1 MRYPLKGL
9 TAIALSAGMA
19 VSGVPAHA
27 KVPGPNHGFEGARW
41 RRAMLV
47 LAVALA
53 VAFATPAY
61 ATVVD
66 HGTFTSEEHFGP
78 MVISDMPCLEGKQFI
93 ATGAE
98 FIRGNFVDAGDAGFH
113 FFQNEKHEGTA
124 VPVDG
129 QGPTYVES
137 GAVDI
142 SVFNTRTVSGVFTFT
157 RMNTDSFIAY
167 EDGKVV
173 SGQTIRIH
181 ELEHI
186 TATDTDG
193 DGVPDIVKVEFSK
206 PRFSCPEAV
215 K

>member
-1 MRYPLKGL
+1 MRHRMKLR
-9 TAIALSAGMA
+9 TAVARCAGMA
-19 VSGVPAHA
+19 IPGSPAQA
-27 KVPGPNHGFEGARW
+27 KVPAPNRRLRGARW
-41 RRAMLV
+41 HRPMLV
-47 LAVALA
+47 LAVGI
-53 VAFATPAY
+53 VVTCATPAY

-78 MVISDMPCLEGKQFI
+78 MVITDMPCLEGKEFI

-98 FIRGNFVDAGDAGFH
+98 FIRGNFVDAGNAGFH

-142 SVFNTRTVSGVFTFT
+142 SVFNTRTASGVFTFT
-157 RMNTDSFIAY
+157 RMNTDNFVAY
-167 EDGKVV
+167 QDGKVV
-173 SGQTIRIH
+173 SAQTIRIH

-206 PRFSCPEAV
+206 PRFSCPEAA
-215 K
+215 

>member
-1 MRYPLKGL
+1 MRHRMKWR
-9 TAIALSAGMA
+9 TAVSWCAGMA
-19 VSGVPAHA
+19 VLVSPAHA
-27 KVPGPNHGFEGARW
+27 KVPGPNRKLGGARW

-47 LAVALA
+47 LAAAMA

-66 HGTFTSEEHFGP
+66 HGSFTSEEHFGP
-78 MVISDMPCLEGKQFI
+78 MVVTDMPCLEGKQFI

-98 FIRGNFVDAGDAGFH
+98 FIRGHFVDAGDAGFH

-157 RMNTDSFIAY
+157 RMNTDNFIAY
-167 EDGKVV
+167 QDGKVV
-173 SGQTIRIH
+173 SAQTIRIH

-206 PRFSCPEAV
+206 PRFSCPEAA
-215 K
+215 

>member
-1 MRYPLKGL
+1 
-9 TAIALSAGMA
+9 
-19 VSGVPAHA
+19 
-27 KVPGPNHGFEGARW
+27 
-41 RRAMLV
+41 MLV
-47 LAVALA
+47 SAVATV

-78 MVISDMPCLEGKQFI
+78 MMITDMPCLEGKKFVV
-93 ATGAE
+93 TGAE
-98 FIRGNFVDAGDAGFH
+98 LIRGNFVDAGDAGFH

-142 SVFNTRTVSGVFTFT
+142 NVFNTRTVSGVFTFT
-157 RMNTDSFIAY
+157 RLNTDNFIAY
-167 EDGKVV
+167 ENGKVV
-173 SGQTIRIH
+173 NAKTIRIH

-206 PRFSCPEAV
+206 PRFSCPEAA
-215 K
+215 

>member
-1 MRYPLKGL
+1 MRHPLKWL
-9 TAIALSAGMA
+9 AAIVLCAGMA
-19 VSGVPAHA
+19 IPASPAQA
-27 KVPGPNHGFEGARW
+27 KVPDPNRRLGGARC

-47 LAVALA
+47 LAVAMA

-66 HGTFTSEEHFGP
+66 HGSFTSEDYFGP
-78 MVISDMPCLEGKQFI
+78 MVITDMPCLEGKEFI

-113 FFQNEKHEGTA
+113 YFQNEKHEGTA

-157 RMNTDSFIAY
+157 RMNTDNFIAY
-167 EDGKVV
+167 QDGKVV
-173 SGQTIRIH
+173 SAQTIRIH

-193 DGVPDIVKVEFSK
+193 DGVPDSVKVEFSR
-206 PRFSCPEAV
+206 PTFSCP
-215 K
+215 

>member
-1 MRYPLKGL
+1 
-9 TAIALSAGMA
+9 
-19 VSGVPAHA
+19 
-27 KVPGPNHGFEGARW
+27 
-41 RRAMLV
+41 MLV
-47 LAVALA
+47 LAVTMA

-78 MVISDMPCLEGKQFI
+78 MVITDMPCLEGKRFI
-93 ATGAE
+93 VTGAE
-98 FIRGNFVDAGDAGFH
+98 FIRGNFVDAGDAGDAGFH

-167 EDGKVV
+167 QDGRVV
-173 SGQTIRIH
+173 SAQTIRIH

-193 DGVPDIVKVEFSK
+193 DGVPDIVRVEFSK
-206 PRFSCPEAV
+206 PRFSCPEAA
-215 K
+215 

>member
-1 MRYPLKGL
+1 MRHRTNWR
-9 TAIALSAGMA
+9 TAVARCADMA
-19 VSGVPAHA
+19 IPAA
-27 KVPGPNHGFEGARW
+27 PAQAAVPGPKGRLGGARW

-47 LAVALA
+47 LAAAMA
-53 VAFATPAY
+53 VAFAAPAY
-61 ATVVD
+61 AAVVD
-66 HGTFTSEEHFGP
+66 HGTFTTEEHFGP
-78 MVISDMPCLEGKQFI
+78 MVIPDMPCLEGKEFI

-98 FIRGNFVDAGDAGFH
+98 FIRGNFVDAGGAGFH

-193 DGVPDIVKVEFSK
+193 DGIPDIVRVDFSK
-206 PRFSCPEAV
+206 PKFSCP
-215 K
+215 

>member
-1 MRYPLKGL
+1 MRYQLKGL
-9 TAIALSAGMA
+9 TAVALSAGMA
-19 VSGVPAHA
+19 IPALA
-27 KVPGPNHGFEGARW
+27 ADVKVPGPKARLGGARW
-41 RRAMLV
+41 RRAMLA
-47 LAVALA
+47 LAVAMA

-66 HGTFTSEEHFGP
+66 HGSFTSEEHFGP
-78 MVISDMPCLEGKQFI
+78 MVITDMPCLEGKEFI

-157 RMNTDSFIAY
+157 RMNTDSFVAY

-173 SGQTIRIH
+173 SAQTIRIH

-193 DGVPDIVKVEFSK
+193 DGIPDIVKVEFSK
-206 PRFSCPEAV
+206 PKFSCP
-215 K
+215 

>member
-1 MRYPLKGL
+1 MRHRKNWR
-9 TAIALSAGMA
+9 TAVARCAGMA
-19 VSGVPAHA
+19 IPASPAQA
-27 KVPGPNHGFEGARW
+27 KVPGPKRRLGGARR

-47 LAVALA
+47 LAVAMA

-66 HGTFTSEEHFGP
+66 HGSFTSEEHFGP
-78 MVISDMPCLEGKQFI
+78 MVITDMPCLEGKEFI

-157 RMNTDSFIAY
+157 RMNTDSFVAY

-173 SGQTIRIH
+173 SAQTIRIH

-193 DGVPDIVKVEFSK
+193 DGIPDIVKVEFSK
-206 PRFSCPEAV
+206 PKFSCP
-215 K
+215 